1 MPEIRPTSDLKNR
14 LPEIAEICREGQ
26 PVYITK
32 NGRGDLV
39 IMSQEHYERQL
50 ATLEVYRKLVEA
62 EFAKA
67 SGARTYT
74 LDEVSQEMQRIIDE
88 RKTRT

>member
-1 MPEIRPTSDLKNR
+1 MAEIRPVSDLKNK
-14 LPEIAEICREGQ
+14 LAEISEICHDGQ

-50 ATLEVYRKLVEA
+50 ATLDVYRKLTDA
-62 EFAKA
+62 ELTNAGAKPH
-67 SGARTYT
+67 S
-74 LDEVSQEMQRIIDE
+74 LEEVSREMQEVIDG
-88 RKTRT
+88 RPARS